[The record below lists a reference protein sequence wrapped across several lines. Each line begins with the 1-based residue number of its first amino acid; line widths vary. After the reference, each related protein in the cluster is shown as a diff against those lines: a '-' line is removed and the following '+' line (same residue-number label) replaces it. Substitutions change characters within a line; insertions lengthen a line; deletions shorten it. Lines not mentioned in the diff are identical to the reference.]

1 MALNISRYDCRASS
15 LWSAIYWCASIKLVV
30 PDPTALRISFP
41 TSLVCVFVRLSVYQI
56 QQQQQ
61 QQQQISNNTIIQ
73 K

>member
-1 MALNISRYDCRASS
+1 MIVEPHPYGLLYTGVQAFTSS
-15 LWSAIYWCASIKLVV
+15 YQILQV
-30 PDPTALRISFP
+30 LRISFP